1 MTRACLTPPSQW
13 TGPQYRPITPLNIPG
28 RNYTL
33 AQPLGVVL
41 ILGVWNYPTHLSL
54 VPLVGAIAGVTCP
67 PAAHPLLLTPPAGN
81 CAALKLPESV
91 PHVSHVLSGLMTR
104 HLDVRCIRGV
114 EVWDRHGV

>member
-1 MTRACLTPPSQW
+1 M
-13 TGPQYRPITPLNIPG
+13 
-28 RNYTL
+28 
-33 AQPLGVVL
+33 
-41 ILGVWNYPTHLSL
+41 
-54 VPLVGAIAGVTCP
+54 P

-81 CAALKLPESV
+81 CAAVKLPESV